1 MVLLFGLLL
10 LFLALSVP
18 VGISIGMSAITTIG
32 LTGVLDM
39 GVITRSIVTAYDSFP
54 LLAVPLFVLAGE
66 IMCKGQLSEKLFDFG
81 RIFLGRFTGGIPMAV
96 VVACLIFGALSG
108 SGAADTA
115 AIGAIMIP
123 AMVRMGYDKVFCAT
137 LVAAAGGLA
146 TIMPPSMSMIMLGIT
161 TNTSIGS
168 LFKGGILPAFLV
180 AGALM
185 VYCNIYCRI
194 KGFTNDKLALP
205 PIKHPLAVIK
215 DAFWAL
221 LTPIIIMGSIYGG
234 LCTPTEAAGLVVV
247 YSLIISLFVYR
258 SIKLSEIVEVLRAAV
273 MTTGPIM
280 VMLGGATVFSR
291 VLTVMHVPEQ
301 IAAGLLSIS
310 QNPIIILLL
319 INLLLLI
326 VGIFM
331 ETLSSVMILS
341 PILLPV
347 AIQLGMNPIHFGVVM
362 VLNLVIG
369 FITPPMAMNLFVVS
383 SITDLSIEKLSKGI
397 IIPLLIMIACLV
409 IVTAFPAFTMAL
421 Q

>member
-1 MVLLFGLLL
+1 MILLFGLLL
-10 LFLALSVP
+10 LFLFLAVP

-54 LLAVPLFVLAGE
+54 LIAVPLFVLAGE

-115 AIGAIMIP
+115 AIGCIMIP

-146 TIMPPSMSMIMLGIT
+146 TIMPPSMSMIMFGVS
-161 TNTSIGS
+161 TNTSIGK
-168 LFKGGILPAFLV
+168 LFTGGMIPAVLV
-180 AGALM
+180 AGSLM
-185 VYCNIYCRI
+185 VYCNVYCRV
-194 KGFTNDKLALP
+194 KGYTNDKLDMP
-205 PIKHPLAVIK
+205 PMKHPFAVLR
-215 DAFWAL
+215 DAIWAL
-221 LTPIIIMGSIYGG
+221 LAPVIIMGGIYGG
-234 LCTPTEAAGLVVV
+234 LFTPTEAAGIVTV
-247 YSLIISLFVYR
+247 YSLLISLFIYK
-258 SIKLSEIVEVLRAAV
+258 SMKFSDIPEVLRSAV

-291 VLTVMHVPEQ
+291 VLTVMHIPER
-301 IAAGLLSIS
+301 IAAGLLGIS
-310 QNPIIILLL
+310 ENPIVILLL
-319 INLLLLI
+319 INLLLLL
-326 VGIFM
+326 VGVFM

-347 AIQLGMNPIHFGVVM
+347 AIQLGMDPIHFGVVM

-383 SITDLSIEKLSKGI
+383 SIADLSIEKLSKGI
-397 IIPLLIMIACLV
+397 IIPLMIMIACL
-409 IVTAFPAFTMAL
+409 ILVTAFPVFTMAL